1 MSLSQQKLNTSIEY
15 LKGVGPAR
23 AQILKKELGIYT
35 FADLLYYF
43 PFRYVDKTKFYTVN
57 QITSETTYIQLKGRI
72 THLEELGE
80 KYKKRL
86 LATFE
91 DDTGQI
97 QLIWFKGIR
106 WIKNNLKSNV
116 NYIIFGKPNYY
127 RGSVNIPHPD
137 YEIEDTNNI
146 HHRGKFEAVYSSSDH
161 LRRVGLNSK
170 GFNKL
175 FSNLF
180 ETIKAPDIIDNI
192 PETIRQRF
200 QLIKRFDALQYIH
213 LPKEQVQIKQA
224 QRRLKFEELF
234 ILQIK
239 ILSVKIDRQNTIK
252 GMAMPKIDTLFTNF
266 YKQQLPFELTNA
278 QKRVLKEIRNDILS
292 GSQMNRLLQGDV
304 GSGKT
309 IVSLMSMLMAVENH
323 FQAALMAP
331 TEILAQQHYST
342 LIKMLSGTKVSV
354 EILTGSIKGKRRN
367 AILEKLASGEID
379 ILAGTHA
386 LLEKGVKFDKLGMI
400 IIDEQHRFGV
410 AQRARLIAHGQAPH
424 ILVMTAT
431 PIPRTL
437 AMTVYGDLDVSII
450 DELPPGR
457 EAIKTVHFKEYE
469 RDKMLHI
476 VHKALESKQQVF
488 VIYPLIYES
497 AKLDYKALEEGFESI
512 RNIFPEPKYTVDML
526 HGKMKTAEKE
536 AAMNRFSKGKT
547 HILVSTTVVEV
558 GVDVPNASVMVIE
571 SAERF
576 GLSQLH
582 QLRGRVGRGNA
593 ASYCI
598 LMTGSKLSYEA
609 NERMRIMSESNDG
622 FLIAETDLNLRGP
635 GEIEGTLQSGH
646 IILSIANLKTDKAIL
661 NVARQTAMDLLKSD
675 PQLKKHENLGLK
687 QFMQFKFKESK
698 RWGRIA

>member
-23 AQILKKELGIYT
+23 AQILRKELGIYT

-43 PFRYVDKTKFYTVN
+43 PFRYVDKTKFYTIN

-116 NYIIFGKPNYY
+116 NYVIFGKPNFYK
-127 RGSVNIPHPD
+127 GSVNIPHPD
-137 YEIEDTNNI
+137 YEIEDVHTMHN
-146 HHRGKFEAVYSSSDH
+146 RGKFEAVYSSSDH
-161 LRRVGLNSK
+161 LRRVGFNSK

-180 ETIKAPDIIDNI
+180 EIIKAPDIIDNI

-213 LPKEQVQIKQA
+213 LPNEQHQIKQA

-239 ILSVKIDRQNTIK
+239 ILSVKIDRQNSIK
-252 GMAMPKIDTLFTNF
+252 GLAMPNINTLFTNF

-292 GSQMNRLLQGDV
+292 GLQMNRLLQGDV

-309 IVSLMSMLMAVENH
+309 IVSLMSMLMAIENH
-323 FQAALMAP
+323 YQATLMAP
-331 TEILAQQHYST
+331 TEILAQQHYAT
-342 LIKMLSGTKVSV
+342 LKKMLSGTKVCV

-367 AILEKLASGEID
+367 VILERLVSGEID
-379 ILAGTHA
+379 ILVGTHA
-386 LLEKGVKFDKLGMI
+386 LLEKGVKFCKLGMI

-410 AQRARLIAHGQAPH
+410 AQRARLIAHGQRPH

-512 RNIFPEPKYTVDML
+512 RNIFPGPKYTVDML
-526 HGKMKTAEKE
+526 HGKMKTVEKE

-582 QLRGRVGRGNA
+582 QLRGRVGRGNS

-661 NVARQTAMDLLKSD
+661 KVARQTAMDLLKKD
-675 PQLKKHENLGLK
+675 PLLKQPENLGLK